1 MNWNGYAIEPFTIAH
16 QNAGLA
22 LSSIGGAASAVGGFE
37 SSEVILAYSVGTDSG
52 AARGNVEFILSGV
65 IVGEVNGD
73 GLIEEK
79 EYGYIPAQ

>member
-1 MNWNGYAIEPFTIAH
+1 
-16 QNAGLA
+16 
-22 LSSIGGAASAVGGFE
+22 VGGFE